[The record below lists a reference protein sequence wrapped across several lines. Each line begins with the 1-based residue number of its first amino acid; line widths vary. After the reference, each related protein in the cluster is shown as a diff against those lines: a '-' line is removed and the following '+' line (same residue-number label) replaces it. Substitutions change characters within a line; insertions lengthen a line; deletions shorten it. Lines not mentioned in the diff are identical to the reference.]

1 MSTFSKSW
9 SSQSDLGKDLYTIV
23 VYFVAMAVVL
33 LIYNQFSALV
43 ATHFMFWKGLI
54 FGLFSPL
61 WLKIIHKLYMKRRKY
76 KHLENYRK

>member
-9 SSQSDLGKDLYTIV
+9 SSQSDLGPDLYTIV

-33 LIYNQFSALV
+33 LIYNLFSASV
-43 ATHFMFWKGLI
+43 ATHFMFWEGLI

-61 WLKIIHKLYMKRRKY
+61 WLKIIYKLYMKRRKY
-76 KHLENYRK
+76 MHLENYRK